1 LDFKVTTA
9 RINDDGGLLICVE
22 GELDLGTVKQVES
35 AAEAAISERC
45 PVLLDLSKCPFI
57 DSTGLRL
64 VLQIHRS
71 LTNGAGSSAP
81 MAIVVRSPG
90 VRKLFSLTAI
100 DRSIPVFQARE
111 EALDSLGASRGGAS
125 PGG

>member
-1 LDFKVTTA
+1 MDFKVSTS
-9 RINDDGGLLICVE
+9 RVNDGDGLLICVE
-22 GELDLGTVKQVES
+22 GELDLGTVKRVEG

-64 VLQIHRS
+64 VLQIHRALMDGGGTS
-71 LTNGAGSSAP
+71 VP
-81 MAIVVRSPG
+81 MAIVARSPS

-100 DRSIPVFQARE
+100 DRSIPVFHTRD
-111 EALDSLGASRGGAS
+111 EAVEALGASRERARGS
-125 PGG
+125 